1 MDEQTVTD
9 PDPIKVY
16 DARWEIDDFSDE
28 QVRRLF
34 EATLIYAR
42 QLRVDTITIA
52 RDARLHAGHVAEI
65 AAEEALRAGFRVF
78 LLPDPVSTPL
88 SYFATLHVSQR
99 HPATMGL
106 TVTASHNPALYVGV
120 KFTVPV
126 VRAIGL
132 DCGPQGG
139 LTRVREIYH
148 SDERLTAGPGGVLHV
163 LDLKREY
170 IDFSMRQAGVGEH
183 DLSGMSVVLDA
194 FHGSAG
200 PELLAALQRAGARV
214 EPIRIVPDGNFPTGS
229 PNPTSRGKMDRAI
242 ELAQQR
248 RCQVVLGVDGDG
260 DRIVFGDARGVYSA
274 GFAAVAILSAAG
286 LGGSSDRLCPVLYDP
301 KVNPLALRE
310 WTKLGVRPVLFRNG
324 HSQIKDYMQQITA
337 AAAAEES
344 GHYYHRIVMG
354 EHAVCCENSV
364 MTVLLFL
371 RAVSRNPDWL
381 TELRQLQDHVSTTGE
396 FNYRFESD
404 DVRDRAL
411 DAVVDH
417 FAQSGATS
425 VTATP
430 DGIDLEGT
438 VLSSGIEHDDAG
450 IDLKAGWFS
459 GYVRVATNEK
469 SVVRSYFSADRPED
483 LQRIESEARHLLADT
498 FNGRVID

>member
-1 MDEQTVTD
+1 MDGQAVSS

-16 DARWEIDDFSDE
+16 DARWEIDDFSDQ

-42 QLRVDTITIA
+42 ELRVDTITIA
-52 RDARLHAGHVAEI
+52 RDARLHVGHIAEI
-65 AAEEALRAGFRVF
+65 AVGEALRAGFQVF
-78 LLPDPVSTPL
+78 LLPDPVGTPL
-88 SYFATLHVSQR
+88 SYFATLDVSQR

-106 TVTASHNPALYVGV
+106 TVTASHNPARYVGV

-126 VRAIGL
+126 ARAIGL

-139 LTRVREIYH
+139 LTRVRQIYH
-148 SDERLTAGPGGVLHV
+148 GDDRLAASPGGVLRL

-170 IDFSMRQAGVGEH
+170 IDFSMRQVGMAEQ

-200 PELLAALQRAGARV
+200 PELLEALQRAGARV
-214 EPIRIVPDGNFPTGS
+214 EPIRIVPDGNFPAGS

-242 ELAQQR
+242 ELARQSG
-248 RCQVVLGVDGDG
+248 CQVVLGVDGDG

-274 GFAAVAILSAAG
+274 GFAAVAILHAAG
-286 LGGSSDRLCPVLYDP
+286 LKGSPDRPCPVLYDP

-310 WTKLGVRPVLFRNG
+310 WTKLGIRPVLFRNG
-324 HSQIKDYMQQITA
+324 HSQIKDYMQQIGA
-337 AAAAEES
+337 VAAAEES

-354 EHAVCCENSV
+354 EHTVCCENSV
-364 MTVLLFL
+364 MTALLFL

-381 TELRQLQDHVSTTGE
+381 IELRQLQDRVSTTGE
-396 FNYRFESD
+396 FNYKFESD
-404 DVRDRAL
+404 RVRDCAL
-411 DAVVDH
+411 DAVVRH
-417 FAQSGATS
+417 FAESGATT

-430 DGIDLEGT
+430 DGVDLQGT
-438 VLSSGIEHDDAG
+438 VLRGGIRHDDAG
-450 IDLKAGWFS
+450 IDLEAGWFS

-483 LQRIESEARHLLADT
+483 LQRIEGEARHLLADK
-498 FNGRVID
+498 FNGRIID